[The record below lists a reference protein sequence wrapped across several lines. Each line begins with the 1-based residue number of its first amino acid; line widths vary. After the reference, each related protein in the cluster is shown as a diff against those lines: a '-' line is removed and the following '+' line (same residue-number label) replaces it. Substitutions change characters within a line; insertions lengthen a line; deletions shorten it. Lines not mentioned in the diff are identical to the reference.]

1 MRRFQWPALLVA
13 LSACASVGP
22 YVWVDDVPA
31 VTGAPQSFK
40 LGPGDMIDVR
50 VFHEEGL
57 SGKVRVRADGMI
69 SVPFLGD
76 VRAAGFSP
84 GELSREVETGLKQFL
99 KNPVVTVVL
108 EEPRAA
114 QVPVLGEVVH
124 PGLYPLADAGMLTA
138 IASAG
143 GLTQFASRDRVF
155 VLRQGSPVQRIRF
168 RADDIA
174 RGDTKSATFRLQPG
188 DSVVVE

>member
-1 MRRFQWPALLVA
+1 LA

-22 YVWVDDVPA
+22 FVWADDLSDVA
-31 VTGAPQSFK
+31 DAPRVCK
-40 LGPGDMIDVR
+40 LGPGDVIDVR
-50 VFHEEGL
+50 VFHEEGM

-76 VRAAGFSP
+76 VRAAGMAP
-84 GELSREVETGLKQFL
+84 GDLSREVETGLKQFI

-114 QVPVLGEVVH
+114 QVPVLGEVAH

-138 IASAG
+138 LASAG
-143 GLTQFASRDRVF
+143 GLTQFASRDGIF
-155 VLRQGSPVQRIRF
+155 VIRQGSSPQRIRF
-168 RADDIA
+168 RVEDIS
-174 RGDTKSATFRLQPG
+174 RGGTRSATFRLQPG
-188 DSVVVE
+188 DSIVVE